1 MCYLHFEMH
10 YFHFKICY
18 RGAKM
23 HVLHFKKDLLRM

>member
-1 MCYLHFEMH
+1 MHYLHFEMH

-23 HVLHFKKDLLRM
+23 HVLHFKKSLLRM